1 LTLRNDCITVVGVTT
16 VFSGLADPTRMR
28 IVELLAE
35 KGELPAGKIAE
46 HFGSM
51 TRAAVSRHLRSL
63 EDAGFVVVTVD
74 AQRRVYRLNPGPFV
88 EMDAWL
94 NRYRRFWGTK
104 FGTLQK
110 HVEQREGT
118 DDNTTSRRAIRPRQ
132 QPRPVRRRR
141 SD

>member
-1 LTLRNDCITVVGVTT
+1 MTT
-16 VFSGLADPTRMR
+16 VFSGLADPTRLR

-46 HFGSM
+46 HFASM

-63 EDAGFVVVTVD
+63 EDAGFVVVTAD
-74 AQRRVYRLNPGPFV
+74 AQRHVYRLNPAPFV

-94 NRYRRFWGTK
+94 NRYRRFWGHK

-110 HVEQREGT
+110 HVEGT
-118 DDNTTSRRAIRPRQ
+118 NDKHRA
-132 QPRPVRRRR
+132 VRRRR
-141 SD
+141 PD